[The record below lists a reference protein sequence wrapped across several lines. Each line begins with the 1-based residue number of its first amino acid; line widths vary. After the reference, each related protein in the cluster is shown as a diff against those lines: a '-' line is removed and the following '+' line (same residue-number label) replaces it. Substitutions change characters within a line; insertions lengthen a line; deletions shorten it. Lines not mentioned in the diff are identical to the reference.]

1 MNNTYKNLDPNWIT
15 GFTDAEG
22 CFYINIYKSKNSK
35 NNWGV
40 CASFGIMLHIKDKD
54 ILLNIKSFFDG
65 IGNIHYSKNVCVYR
79 VNKLQDIINL
89 IIPHFDKYSLI
100 TQKQSDFL
108 LFKEIV
114 YLMLNKEHLNKNG
127 LLKILNLKASLNR
140 GIPESLSYLFPDII
154 KVKKPCVNITKN
166 INNNWLA
173 GFFSGEGCFKIDISK
188 SNTCK
193 TGYAIRLHITIVQ
206 HIKDEILM
214 NNIKN
219 SLSLGSIY
227 KYPYEN
233 TIRLEIFKFEDIY
246 FKMIPLFKKYNIQ
259 GVKALNFQD
268 FCEAAELINNKIHI
282 TAEGLEKVRLIKSRM
297 NINRYLYI
305 KQ

>member
-1 MNNTYKNLDPNWIT
+1 MNKINENLDPNWIT

-54 ILLNIKSFFDG
+54 ILLNIKSFFNG
-65 IGNIHYSKNVCVYR
+65 IGNIHYSKKVCVYR

-89 IIPHFDKYSLI
+89 ILPHFDKYSLI
-100 TQKQSDFL
+100 TKKQNDFL

-114 YLMLNKEHLNKNG
+114 YLMLNKEHLNKKG
-127 LLKILNLKASLNR
+127 LQKILNLKASLNK
-140 GIPESLSYLFPDII
+140 GISESLSYYFPDII
-154 KVKKPCVNITKN
+154 KVKKPNVNTTKN
-166 INNNWLA
+166 IDNNWLA

-193 TGYAIRLHITIVQ
+193 TGYAIRLCISIVQ
-206 HIKDEILM
+206 HTKDEILM

-219 SLSLGSIY
+219 TLGLGSIY
-227 KYPYEN
+227 KYSYEN
-233 TIRLEIFKFEDIY
+233 TVCLQIFKFEDIY
-246 FKMIPLFKKYNIQ
+246 FKIIPLFKKYNIQ

-282 TAEGLEKVRLIKSRM
+282 TTEGLEKIRLIKFRM
-297 NINRYLYI
+297 NTNRH
-305 KQ
+305 